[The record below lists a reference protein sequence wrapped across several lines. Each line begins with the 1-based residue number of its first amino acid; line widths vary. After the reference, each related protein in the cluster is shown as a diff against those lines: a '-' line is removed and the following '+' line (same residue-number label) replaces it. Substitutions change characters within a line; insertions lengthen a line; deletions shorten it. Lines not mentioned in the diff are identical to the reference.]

1 MRFASISFHRNRRSS
16 SIAANP
22 RSPET
27 ATAISLGLSKGKAS
41 PAARML
47 LKRAEAA
54 RVGGRGGLPTVE
66 YQTNANRRTGTK
78 DRSCEIARLVGYEP
92 EAGHSCLYRWS
103 GGGRFGAVVSA

>member
-1 MRFASISFHRNRRSS
+1 MRFASISFHRNCRSS

-27 ATAISLGLSKGKAS
+27 ATAISLGLKAS

-66 YQTNANRRTGTK
+66 YQTNANRRIGTK